1 MKTDKQL
8 LPIRDAARLLY
19 VDIST
24 LRRWGDEGLIRAY
37 RIGPR
42 SDRRFWNYDILN
54 LKAYLQS
61 NNGNP
66 NGNPE
71 GRKQ

>member
-19 VDIST
+19 VDINT
-24 LRRWGDEGLIRAY
+24 LRRWSDEGLIRAY

-66 NGNPE
+66 K
-71 GRKQ
+71 GRTQ